1 MNVRIT
7 NIQKQLHNY
16 GIDGLLITKKE
27 NRQYA
32 TNFTGSAGVVL
43 IAAHKAIFITDFR
56 YVDQAKTEIKAAEII
71 MHKGNLEEEV
81 ANQVSKLNIQKLGIE
96 DNNMTLQQFKK
107 LQKYIHTEMVPVC
120 EIIEDIRLIKDTS
133 EIETMKIAATI
144 ADEAFHHIV
153 TFLKPGISET
163 DVRDELEFFMR
174 KKGATSSSFQII
186 VASGVRSSL
195 PHGVASNKI
204 IERGDIVTLDFGAI
218 YDGYCSDITRTVAIG
233 EPSEEFQKIYN
244 VVREALKRGTE
255 AIKPGETAKSID
267 DITRNYITEHGYGQ
281 YFGHSTGHGLGLEIH
296 EPLRLS
302 QESKATLQE
311 GMVVT
316 VEPGIYIPNWGGCRI
331 EDDIVITKDGCDVIT
346 KSNRELIIIPC

>member
-1 MNVRIT
+1 
-7 NIQKQLHNY
+7 
-16 GIDGLLITKKE
+16 
-27 NRQYA
+27 
-32 TNFTGSAGVVL
+32 
-43 IAAHKAIFITDFR
+43 
-56 YVDQAKTEIKAAEII
+56 
-71 MHKGNLEEEV
+71 
-81 ANQVSKLNIQKLGIE
+81 
-96 DNNMTLQQFKK
+96 
-107 LQKYIHTEMVPVC
+107 
-120 EIIEDIRLIKDTS
+120 
-133 EIETMKIAATI
+133 
-144 ADEAFHHIV
+144 
-153 TFLKPGISET
+153 KPGISET

-204 IERGDIVTLDFGAI
+204 IERGDIVTLDFGAL

-233 EPSEEFQKIYN
+233 EPSEEFKKIYN

-267 DITRNYITEHGYGQ
+267 DITRDYITEHGYGQ

-302 QESKATLQE
+302 QESKATLEE

-331 EDDIVITKDGCDVIT
+331 EDDIVITKDGYEVIT
-346 KSNRELIIIPC
+346 KSNRELIVIPC

>member
-1 MNVRIT
+1 MNIRIT

-32 TNFTGSAGVVL
+32 TGFTGSAGVVL
-43 IAAHKAIFITDFR
+43 ISADTAVFITDFR
-56 YVDQAKTEIKAAEII
+56 YVDQAKSQIKDAEII
-71 MHKGNLEEEV
+71 MHKGNLEKEI

-96 DNNMTLQQFKK
+96 ENNMTLQQYKN
-107 LQKYIHTEMVPVC
+107 LQKYVHAEMVQVC
-120 EIIEDIRLIKDTS
+120 EIIENIRIIKDTP
-133 EIETMKIAATI
+133 EIETMKTAANI
-144 ADEAFHHIV
+144 ADEAFHHV
-153 TFLKPGISET
+153 LTFLKPGLSEN

-195 PHGVASNKI
+195 PHGVASSKI
-204 IERGDIVTLDFGAI
+204 IERGDIVTLDFGAL
-218 YDGYCSDITRTVAIG
+218 YEGYCSDITRTVAIG
-233 EPSEEFQKIYN
+233 EPSEEFKKIYN
-244 VVREALKRGTE
+244 VVLEALKRGTE

-267 DITRNYITEHGYGQ
+267 DITRDYITEHGYGQ

-302 QESKATLQE
+302 QESKATLEE

-331 EDDIVITKDGCDVIT
+331 EDDIVITKDGYEVIT
-346 KSNRELIIIPC
+346 KSNRELIVIPC

>member
-204 IERGDIVTLDFGAI
+204 IERGDIVTLDFGAL

-316 VEPGIYIPNWGGCRI
+316 VEPGIYIPNWDGCRI
-331 EDDIVITKDGCDVIT
+331 EDDIVITKDGYDVIT

>member
-81 ANQVSKLNIQKLGIE
+81 ANQVSKLKIQKLGIE

-186 VASGVRSSL
+186 VASGIRSSL

-204 IERGDIVTLDFGAI
+204 IERGDIVTLDFGAL

-331 EDDIVITKDGCDVIT
+331 EDDIVITKDGYDVIT

>member
-43 IAAHKAIFITDFR
+43 IATHKAIFITDFR

-204 IERGDIVTLDFGAI
+204 IERGDIVTLDFGAL

-233 EPSEEFQKIYN
+233 EPSEKFQKIYN

-267 DITRNYITEHGYGQ
+267 DITRDYITEHGYGQ

-331 EDDIVITKDGCDVIT
+331 EDDIVITKDGYDVIT

>member
-204 IERGDIVTLDFGAI
+204 IERGDIVTLDFGAL

-233 EPSEEFQKIYN
+233 EPSEKFQKIYN

-331 EDDIVITKDGCDVIT
+331 EDDIVITKDGYDVIT

>member
-81 ANQVSKLNIQKLGIE
+81 ANQVSKLKIQKLGIE

-204 IERGDIVTLDFGAI
+204 IERGDIVTLDFGAL

-233 EPSEEFQKIYN
+233 EPSEEFQKYTMLY
-244 VVREALKRGTE
+244 EKR
-255 AIKPGETAKSID
+255 
-267 DITRNYITEHGYGQ
+267 
-281 YFGHSTGHGLGLEIH
+281 
-296 EPLRLS
+296 
-302 QESKATLQE
+302 
-311 GMVVT
+311 
-316 VEPGIYIPNWGGCRI
+316 
-331 EDDIVITKDGCDVIT
+331 
-346 KSNRELIIIPC
+346 

>member
-43 IAAHKAIFITDFR
+43 IAVHKAIFITDFR

-81 ANQVSKLNIQKLGIE
+81 ANQVSKLKIQKLGIE

-204 IERGDIVTLDFGAI
+204 IERGDIVTLDFGAL

-331 EDDIVITKDGCDVIT
+331 EDDIVITKDGYDVIT

>member
-81 ANQVSKLNIQKLGIE
+81 ANQVSKLKIQKLGIE

-107 LQKYIHTEMVPVC
+107 LQKYIHIEMVPVC

-204 IERGDIVTLDFGAI
+204 IERGDIVTLDFGAL

-316 VEPGIYIPNWGGCRI
+316 VEPGIYIPNWCGCRI
-331 EDDIVITKDGCDVIT
+331 EDDIVITKDGYDVIT

>member
-1 MNVRIT
+1 MNIRIT

-32 TNFTGSAGVVL
+32 TSFTGSAGVVL
-43 IAAHKAIFITDFR
+43 ISAHKAIFITDFR
-56 YVDQAKTEIKAAEII
+56 YVDQAKKEIKAAEII

-81 ANQVSKLNIQKLGIE
+81 AKQVSKLNIQKLGIE

-107 LQKYIHTEMVPVC
+107 LQKYIHTKMVPVC
-120 EIIEDIRLIKDTS
+120 EIIENIRLIKDTS

-144 ADEAFHHIV
+144 ADQAFHHIV
-153 TFLKPGISET
+153 TFLKPGISEI

-204 IERGDIVTLDFGAI
+204 IERGDIVTLDFGAL

-233 EPSEEFQKIYN
+233 EPSEEFKKIYN

-267 DITRNYITEHGYGQ
+267 DVTRKYITDCGYGQ

-302 QESKATLQE
+302 QESTATLEE

-331 EDDIVITKDGCDVIT
+331 EDDIVITKDGYEVIT
-346 KSNRELIIIPC
+346 KSNRELIVIPC

>member
-204 IERGDIVTLDFGAI
+204 IERGDIVTLDFGAL

-233 EPSEEFQKIYN
+233 GPSEEFQKIYN

-331 EDDIVITKDGCDVIT
+331 EDDIVITKDGYDVIT

>member
-81 ANQVSKLNIQKLGIE
+81 ANQVSKLKIQKLGIE

-107 LQKYIHTEMVPVC
+107 LQKYIHIEMVPVC

-163 DVRDELEFFMR
+163 DVRDELEFSMR

-204 IERGDIVTLDFGAI
+204 IERGDIVTLDFGAL

-233 EPSEEFQKIYN
+233 EPSEEFKKIYN

-267 DITRNYITEHGYGQ
+267 DVTRNYITDCGYGQ

-302 QESKATLQE
+302 QESKATLKE

-331 EDDIVITKDGCDVIT
+331 EDDIVITKDGYEVIT
-346 KSNRELIIIPC
+346 KSNRELIAIPC

>member
-81 ANQVSKLNIQKLGIE
+81 ANQVSKLKIQKLGIE

-133 EIETMKIAATI
+133 EIETIKIAATI

-204 IERGDIVTLDFGAI
+204 IERGDIVTLDFGAL

-331 EDDIVITKDGCDVIT
+331 EDDIVITKDGYDVIT

>member
-1 MNVRIT
+1 MTSRI
-7 NIQKQLHNY
+7 NKIQQQLHNY

-32 TNFTGSAGVVL
+32 TDFTGSAGVVL
-43 IAAHKAIFITDFR
+43 LSADKAIFITDFR
-56 YVDQAKTEIKAAEII
+56 YVDQAKSQIKEAEII
-71 MHKGNLEEEV
+71 MHNGNLEKEV
-81 ANQVSKLNIQKLGIE
+81 ANQVSKLHIQKLGIE
-96 DNNMTLQQFKK
+96 ENNITLQQFKK
-107 LQKYIHTEMVPVC
+107 LQKYIHTEMVAVC
-120 EIIEDIRLIKDTS
+120 EIIENIRLIKDAP
-133 EIETMKIAATI
+133 EIEIMKLAATI
-144 ADEAFHHIV
+144 ADEAFHHIIQ
-153 TFLKPGISET
+153 FLKPGISET

-204 IERGDIVTLDFGAI
+204 IEHGDIVTLDFGAL
-218 YDGYCSDITRTVAIG
+218 YNGYCSDITRTVAIG
-233 EPSEEFQKIYN
+233 EPSEEFKKIYSI
-244 VVREALKRGTE
+244 VREALKRGTE

-267 DITRNYITEHGYGQ
+267 DVTRDYITEHGYGQ

-302 QESKATLQE
+302 QESKATLEE

-316 VEPGIYIPNWGGCRI
+316 VEPGIYIPHWGGCRI
-331 EDDIVITKDGCDVIT
+331 EDDIVITKDGYEVIT
-346 KSNRELIIIPC
+346 KSNRELIVIPC

>member
-43 IAAHKAIFITDFR
+43 IAAHKAIFVTDFR

-204 IERGDIVTLDFGAI
+204 IERGDIVTLDFGAL

-267 DITRNYITEHGYGQ
+267 DITRSYITEHGYGQ

-331 EDDIVITKDGCDVIT
+331 EDDIVITKDGYDVIT